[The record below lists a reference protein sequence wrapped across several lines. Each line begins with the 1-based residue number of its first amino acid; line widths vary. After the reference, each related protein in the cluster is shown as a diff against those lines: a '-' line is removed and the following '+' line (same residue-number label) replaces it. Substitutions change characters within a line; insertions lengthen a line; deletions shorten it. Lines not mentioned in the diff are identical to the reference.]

1 MTITNLKGYFMKKF
15 LLTAL
20 LCLASTAAQANIN
33 IFACEP
39 EWGAVA
45 KEIGGDKVNITV
57 VTTALQDVHQIQARP
72 SLIASVRSA
81 QMVFCSGAELET
93 GWLPILIRQAGN
105 ESVQQGQPGSLFAA
119 NYVQKL
125 EVPDKLDRSQGD
137 IHAEGNPHIV
147 TDPRNVRIV
156 AKVFA
161 ERLKT
166 IDPDNAAYYGEHYTK
181 FDQKFAALMVGWQQK
196 AAGLRGMPIVVQ
208 HNVWAYLENWLEIKA
223 IASLEPKPGVPPTS
237 SHLANVLTTLQA
249 TPAKAI
255 VIAAYEDP
263 KAAEWLAEKTGLPL
277 ITLPY
282 TVGGNNKAEDIFS
295 LYDDTINQLLKVKP

>member
-1 MTITNLKGYFMKKF
+1 MKK
-15 LLTAL
+15 LTL
-20 LCLASTAAQANIN
+20 ITTLFCLAAGSAQAAVN

-45 KEIGGDKVNITV
+45 KEIGGDKVNVTNA
-57 VTTALQDVHQIQARP
+57 TTALQDPHQIQARP
-72 SLIASVRSA
+72 SLIASVRGA
-81 QMVFCSGAELET
+81 QMVFCDGAELET

-105 ESVQQGQPGSLFAA
+105 ELVQEGQPGSLFAA
-119 NYVQKL
+119 NFVQKL

-156 AKVFA
+156 AKVFTDRMKILDA
-161 ERLKT
+161 A
-166 IDPDNAAYYGEHYTK
+166 NADYYDAQYK
-181 FDQKFAALMVGWQQK
+181 AFDAKFAAAIEKWQQK
-196 AAGLRGMPIVVQ
+196 AASLRGMPVVVK
-208 HNVWAYLENWLEIKA
+208 HHVWAYLDNWLGIKF

-237 SHLANVLTTLQA
+237 SHLAGILTKLQA

-263 KAAEWLAEKTGLPL
+263 KAAEWLSEKTGLPV

-282 TVGGNNKAEDIFS
+282 TVGGNDKATDIFS
-295 LYDDTINQLLKVKP
+295 LYEDTVNQLLGVKQ

>member
-1 MTITNLKGYFMKKF
+1 MKKLATIT
-15 LLTAL
+15 TL
-20 LCLASTAAQANIN
+20 LCLAAGSAQAEVN

-45 KEIGGDKVNITV
+45 REIGGDKVTITNA
-57 VTTALQDVHQIQARP
+57 TTALQDPHQIQARP
-72 SLIASVRSA
+72 SLIASVRGA
-81 QMVFCSGAELET
+81 QMVFCDGAELET

-105 ESVQQGQPGSLFAA
+105 ASVQEGQPGSLFAA
-119 NYVQKL
+119 NFVQKL

-166 IDPDNAAYYGEHYTK
+166 LDAANAAYYDAQYK
-181 FDQKFAALMVGWQQK
+181 AFDAKFAAAIDAWQHK
-196 AAGLRGMPIVVQ
+196 AASLRGMPIVVKHQ
-208 HNVWAYLENWLEIKA
+208 VWAYLDNWLGIKA

-237 SHLANVLTTLQA
+237 SHLAGLLATLQA

-263 KAAEWLAEKTGLPL
+263 KAAQWLAEKTGLPVV
-277 ITLPY
+277 TLPY
-282 TVGGNNKAEDIFS
+282 TVGGNDKATDIFS
-295 LYDDTINQLLKVKP
+295 LYEDTVNQLLGVKP

>member
-1 MTITNLKGYFMKKF
+1 MKK
-15 LLTAL
+15 LTL
-20 LCLASTAAQANIN
+20 ITTLFCLAAGSAQAGVN

-45 KEIGGDKVNITV
+45 KEIGGDKVNITNA
-57 VTTALQDVHQIQARP
+57 TTALQDPHQIQARP
-72 SLIASVRSA
+72 SLIASVRGA
-81 QMVFCSGAELET
+81 QMVFCDGAELET

-105 ESVQQGQPGSLFAA
+105 ESVQEGQPGSLFAA

-156 AKVFA
+156 AKVFTD
-161 ERLKT
+161 RMKT
-166 IDPDNAAYYGEHYTK
+166 LDAANADYYDAQYK
-181 FDQKFAALMVGWQQK
+181 AFDAKFAAAIENWHEK
-196 AAGLRGMPIVVQ
+196 AASLKGMPVVVK
-208 HNVWAYLENWLEIKA
+208 HNVWAYLEHWLDVRP

-237 SHLANVLTTLQA
+237 SHLAGILTKLQT

-263 KAAEWLAEKTGLPL
+263 KAAEWLSEKTGLPV

-282 TVGGNNKAEDIFS
+282 TVGGNDKATDIFS
-295 LYDDTINQLLKVKP
+295 LYEDTVNQLLGVKQ